1 MMSQEGGPEWLVGGA
16 CSHLDG
22 KHLDARERAH
32 SSVKC
37 TSISMLSS
45 FSMWSDKLII
55 AIVITITTSSA
66 VSFSGHL
73 NFNVCMWCEASRP
86 ICRDRVCSSNC
97 SLSSFCS
104 SLHEICV
111 AVWCHNP
118 ALPLDGVEE
127 TKLLLNSTSHECH
140 MTRAAQTSQTAQL
153 GVILH
158 VCGCSGEHECND
170 KLIFRRAANGLP
182 SAWDKEV
189 IPAVLVSL
197 VLPVLAVA
205 IVATLY
211 WASKRR
217 SHKSARLRPLC
228 PPSPPAHPDGTG
240 KNTPELFRAA
250 APSGT
255 PGPGQADQLPAV
267 HLEAAVG
274 GGRFAQVWRARLL
287 GESPH
292 QAGGGSVVAVKV
304 FLRAEVASWRH
315 EGAILGDAGM
325 RHRNIV
331 PFLGAQVRGGAYW
344 LLLAYHRLGNLQDFL
359 TANVL
364 SWKRLVT
371 MATGLARGLAHL
383 HSDTLWPS
391 GSPKVSVAHRDVKSG
406 NVLVKEDGDVALCD
420 FGLAVQ
426 LHAELTVDD
435 FANSGQV
442 GTARYMSPEA
452 LESRVNLEDG
462 GESFKQMDVYSMAL
476 VLWEMASRCHVGRE
490 VPGYTPAFTGLV
502 GERPCVDVMRDVV
515 IRARQR
521 PDMPT
526 TWTRHRGMSVYC
538 ATVTECWDHDPEAR
552 LTAHCVLER
561 LHGLIRREEGQE
573 VRPC

>member
-1 MMSQEGGPEWLVGGA
+1 
-16 CSHLDG
+16 
-22 KHLDARERAH
+22 
-32 SSVKC
+32 
-37 TSISMLSS
+37 MLSS

-55 AIVITITTSSA
+55 IIITTTTSSA

-111 AVWCHNP
+111 AVWTESNASVSVRTRCHNP
-118 ALPLDGVEE
+118 ALPLDGLEE

-140 MTRAAQTSQTAQL
+140 MTRAAQTLQTAQL

-228 PPSPPAHPDGTG
+228 PPSTLARLDGTG

-267 HLEAAVG
+267 HLEEAVG

-287 GESPH
+287 GESPD
-292 QAGGGSVVAVKV
+292 QVGGGSVVAVKV

-331 PFLGAQVRGGAYW
+331 PFLGA
-344 LLLAYHRLGNLQDFL
+344 
-359 TANVL
+359 
-364 SWKRLVT
+364 
-371 MATGLARGLAHL
+371 
-383 HSDTLWPS
+383 
-391 GSPKVSVAHRDVKSG
+391 
-406 NVLVKEDGDVALCD
+406 
-420 FGLAVQ
+420 
-426 LHAELTVDD
+426 
-435 FANSGQV
+435 QV

-490 VPGYTPAFTGLV
+490 VPSYTPAFTGLV